1 MMERYVDAGEVAR
14 WQRWIDDTVR
24 WSKRTGEPAIVVSKD
39 DHQLTLYENGPRGAH
54 LPRRHRPQ
62 QPRTARCAPG
72 DHATPEGRYKV
83 TSKRNVGQ
91 TAFYK
96 ALMLDYPNQ
105 EDRKRF
111 DELRRQGQIPRGA
124 GPGNLIEIH
133 GEGGRAKDWTRGCVA
148 VSNEHMDSSSSGCE
162 WALRSRSSAAA
173 AKVACSRAWFG
184 ATRTRTTQAMTQ
196 PSIDSLARAA
206 FVEAAPRRRRLRR
219 RDRAVGAGDERRRGA
234 GGGRRALERR
244 RRLGRRLPI
253 PAAARGAGARSVD
266 RDRAPRHRSQGSER
280 KLEAESKKLLASL
293 ERRTPR
299 GSYVVVDRT
308 NNLLYLR
315 KPDEVALQ
323 AVCSAG
329 SGSILKEPN
338 GKRTWVFDTPQGQF
352 KVISILKNPI
362 WRKPDWAFIEE
373 GEPIPTDVNER
384 FEPGMLGEFGL
395 YFGDG
400 FLIHGTL
407 YERLLGRNVT
417 HGCIRLGKKD
427 LRELVQ
433 ATRLGTQI
441 YIF

>member
-1 MMERYVDAGEVAR
+1 
-14 WQRWIDDTVR
+14 
-24 WSKRTGEPAIVVSKD
+24 
-39 DHQLTLYENGPRGAH
+39 
-54 LPRRHRPQ
+54 
-62 QPRTARCAPG
+62 
-72 DHATPEGRYKV
+72 
-83 TSKRNVGQ
+83 
-91 TAFYK
+91 
-96 ALMLDYPNQ
+96 
-105 EDRKRF
+105 
-111 DELRRQGQIPRGA
+111 
-124 GPGNLIEIH
+124 
-133 GEGGRAKDWTRGCVA
+133 
-148 VSNEHMDSSSSGCE
+148 
-162 WALRSRSSAAA
+162 
-173 AKVACSRAWFG
+173 
-184 ATRTRTTQAMTQ
+184 MTQ

-206 FVEAAPRRRRLRR
+206 FVDSAPARRRL
-219 RDRAVGAGDERRRGA
+219 DAIAVPFALTVSVAAVLVAGMALLGIVGAWA
-234 GGGRRALERR
+234 GGYHYEPLREALAHAP
-244 RRLGRRLPI
+244 L
-253 PAAARGAGARSVD
+253 PAAASGAG
-266 RDRAPRHRSQGSER
+266 PKEWR
-280 KLEAESKKLLASL
+280 KLEAESKKLVASL
-293 ERRTPR
+293 ERRTPK

-315 KPDEVALQ
+315 QAGEVQLA

-329 SGSILKEPN
+329 SGSILREPN

-384 FEPGMLGEFGL
+384 FEPGMLGEYGL

-400 FLIHGTL
+400 YLIHGTL

>member
-1 MMERYVDAGEVAR
+1 
-14 WQRWIDDTVR
+14 
-24 WSKRTGEPAIVVSKD
+24 
-39 DHQLTLYENGPRGAH
+39 
-54 LPRRHRPQ
+54 
-62 QPRTARCAPG
+62 
-72 DHATPEGRYKV
+72 
-83 TSKRNVGQ
+83 
-91 TAFYK
+91 
-96 ALMLDYPNQ
+96 
-105 EDRKRF
+105 
-111 DELRRQGQIPRGA
+111 
-124 GPGNLIEIH
+124 
-133 GEGGRAKDWTRGCVA
+133 
-148 VSNEHMDSSSSGCE
+148 
-162 WALRSRSSAAA
+162 
-173 AKVACSRAWFG
+173 
-184 ATRTRTTQAMTQ
+184 MTQ

-206 FVEAAPRRRRLRR
+206 FVESAPRRRRL
-219 RDRAVGAGDERRRGA
+219 DAVAMPLAVGVSAAAVLIAGVALLSIVGAWA
-234 GGGRRALERR
+234 GGYRYEPLREALAHS
-244 RRLGRRLPI
+244 PP
-253 PAAARGAGARSVD
+253 PAAATGTSD
-266 RDRAPRHRSQGSER
+266 PKEWR
-280 KLEAESKKLLASL
+280 KLEAESKKLVASL

-299 GSYVVVDRT
+299 SSYVVVDRT

-315 KPDEVALQ
+315 KSGGVQLA

-384 FEPGMLGEFGL
+384 FEPGMLGEYGL

-400 FLIHGTL
+400 YLIHGTL

>member
-1 MMERYVDAGEVAR
+1 
-14 WQRWIDDTVR
+14 
-24 WSKRTGEPAIVVSKD
+24 
-39 DHQLTLYENGPRGAH
+39 
-54 LPRRHRPQ
+54 
-62 QPRTARCAPG
+62 
-72 DHATPEGRYKV
+72 
-83 TSKRNVGQ
+83 
-91 TAFYK
+91 
-96 ALMLDYPNQ
+96 
-105 EDRKRF
+105 
-111 DELRRQGQIPRGA
+111 
-124 GPGNLIEIH
+124 
-133 GEGGRAKDWTRGCVA
+133 
-148 VSNEHMDSSSSGCE
+148 
-162 WALRSRSSAAA
+162 
-173 AKVACSRAWFG
+173 
-184 ATRTRTTQAMTQ
+184 MTQ

-206 FVEAAPRRRRLRR
+206 FVEAAPRRPRL
-219 RDRAVGAGDERRRGA
+219 DSLIAPLALAMSVAAVMVAGVALLSVVGAWA
-234 GGGRRALERR
+234 GGYRYEPLREALAHA
-244 RRLGRRLPI
+244 PSI
-253 PAAARGAGARSVD
+253 PTAAGASD
-266 RDRAPRHRSQGSER
+266 PKNLR

-299 GSYVVVDRT
+299 SSYVVVDRT

-315 KPDEVALQ
+315 SSGEVALQ

-373 GEPIPTDVNER
+373 GEPIPTNINDR
-384 FEPGMLGEFGL
+384 FEPGMLGEYGL

-400 FLIHGTL
+400 YLIHGTL